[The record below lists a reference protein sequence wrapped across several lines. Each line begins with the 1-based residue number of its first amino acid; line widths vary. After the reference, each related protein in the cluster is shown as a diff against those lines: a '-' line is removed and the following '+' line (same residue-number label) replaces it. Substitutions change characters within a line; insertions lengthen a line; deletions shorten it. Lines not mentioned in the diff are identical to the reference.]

1 MPVSL
6 IAAVA
11 TNGVIGR
18 AGDLPWR
25 LKPDLRH
32 FQRLTTG
39 HHLIVGRAT
48 WESVGRPLP
57 ERTFVVVTSRPL
69 DPPAGVVVVPTV
81 AAGIRHALDAG
92 DPEPFVAGGSGIF
105 REALELDLV
114 DRLYLTRIHRDYEGD
129 ARFPAFDERRWREV
143 TREAHPEN
151 AVEGLPAF
159 DFLVFER
166 APAGPDR
173 VLSSAAERPE
183 GERG

>member
-1 MPVSL
+1 MPVAL

-11 TNGVIGR
+11 ANGVIGR
-18 AGDLPWR
+18 GGDLPWR

-32 FQRLTTG
+32 FQRLTSG

-48 WESVGRPLP
+48 WASVGRPLP
-57 ERTFVVVTSRPL
+57 DRIFVVVTSRPL
-69 DPPAGVVVVPTV
+69 EAPPGVVVVPTV
-81 AAGIRHALDAG
+81 AAGIRYALDAG

-105 REALELDLV
+105 REALERDLV

-129 ARFPAFDERRWREV
+129 TRFPAFDEARWREV
-143 TREAHPEN
+143 AREAHAEDPV
-151 AVEGLPAF
+151 AGLPAF

-173 VLSSAAERPE
+173 VLSSAPERPE